1 MIDDLSFAFRRT
13 SPGRGCRPPIFRKL
27 ALVAQLEIE
36 AHRGVCVIR
45 SGPALFEASRQA
57 GYNPELVLDL
67 PDPGNDIGPAAFICL
82 TPLLP
87 PLHRRRR
94 RIFELQPIRVS
105 GRSDS
110 ASPTAWR
117 RCFPKPIRQALRD
130 CLQANSHECWFR
142 IGSTEEAA
150 SVAGRPAG

>member
-13 SPGRGCRPPIFRKL
+13 SPVPRVPTLNFRKL
-27 ALVAQLEIE
+27 ALVAQLKIE
-36 AHRGVCVIR
+36 AHRGVCAIR

-67 PDPGNDIGPAAFICL
+67 PDLGDDIGPAAFICL

-94 RIFELQPIRVS
+94 RILNFSQSEI
-105 GRSDS
+105 G
-110 ASPTAWR
+110 
-117 RCFPKPIRQALRD
+117 PKR
-130 CLQANSHECWFR
+130 
-142 IGSTEEAA
+142 
-150 SVAGRPAG
+150 